1 MFNCVISMFNCSQIV
16 THKQKLTKLKR
27 TSVHQKVQLVNS
39 VALLVSIMIIVTAG
53 HGELQYLEEIG
64 QGAFGRVF
72 KGVWRGSI
80 VAAKEIPMAG
90 NKGVLQNELNVYRSN
105 YLRRCAFLLTCTLY
119 DMQVTEPPQSPNP
132 FGDHQSSTC
141 GCPHNGLRRGRSLH
155 EILFGSEDK
164 VGCKRMI
171 ADVP

>member
-72 KGVWRGSI
+72 LGQPEKSNSYCYAVI
-80 VAAKEIPMAG
+80 FVAHKT
-90 NKGVLQNELNVYRSN
+90 S
-105 YLRRCAFLLTCTLY
+105 CTVFS
-119 DMQVTEPPQSPNP
+119 DGM
-132 FGDHQSSTC
+132 
-141 GCPHNGLRRGRSLH
+141 
-155 EILFGSEDK
+155 
-164 VGCKRMI
+164 
-171 ADVP
+171 